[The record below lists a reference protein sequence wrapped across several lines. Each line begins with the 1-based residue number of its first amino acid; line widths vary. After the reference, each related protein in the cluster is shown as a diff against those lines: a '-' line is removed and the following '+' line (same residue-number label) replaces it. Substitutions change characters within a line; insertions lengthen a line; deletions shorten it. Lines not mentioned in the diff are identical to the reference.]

1 MVQRSDIVALSISST
16 KQEALN
22 VVKYGYHSRI
32 PIYDGDLDN
41 IVGFVHIKDV
51 IANLEI
57 DFKIPDVMRRMIFIP
72 PAMKVSAVLFRMKSY
87 RVHAAIVVD
96 EFGATAGLVTMTDIV
111 EEILG
116 EINDEHGAN
125 DEPIFI
131 KISSNKFEVSGKLE
145 VNDFIK
151 KSGFKIATSDQF
163 KTIGGYI
170 LSIAGKIP
178 VAKEKITSPEGIEF
192 FVVDAD
198 LKKINTII
206 ISTANY
212 RL

>member
-1 MVQRSDIVALSISST
+1 MIIAIFSQQPGNWYNGWENEKLMWVCGFGVAIASSKKWWYFT
-16 KQEALN
+16 SPVNSTHCDKIN
-22 VVKYGYHSRI
+22 
-32 PIYDGDLDN
+32 N
-41 IVGFVHIKDV
+41 
-51 IANLEI
+51 AN
-57 DFKIPDVMRRMIFIP
+57 
-72 PAMKVSAVLFRMKSY
+72 KVF
-87 RVHAAIVVD
+87 
-96 EFGATAGLVTMTDIV
+96 
-111 EEILG
+111 
-116 EINDEHGAN
+116 AN

-198 LKKINTII
+198 LKKINTVI

-212 RL
+212 RLWCFFAYKFIDNLFFISINFSNLPEYAIINLNT